1 MREARS
7 SAVGIGSVA
16 EIISILVWLLSAG
29 PAGAQEVIQLPAE
42 DRWLEPAFED
52 VFRVGALSGEDWE
65 QFGNVRMVGF
75 DGVGQL
81 YIFDSIADRIF
92 VVSPNGEF
100 VRAFGRPGDGP
111 GEFRSPNGLAVMRDG
126 RVVIADIGHR
136 AYHLFDA
143 AGEFE
148 RMVRMPS
155 ELGILRLTE
164 LLPDPGGRA
173 IFSAVGGQALGLVLG
188 GSVRTAPHTTRPVER
203 VMLTA
208 RVATKDTVA
217 EGWLP
222 DGDPASWPVGD
233 RRTLDLPSQ
242 KVFGPP
248 MLAGV
253 LPDGSVAFSDS
264 SAYVVKIARPEE
276 GVWRI
281 LKRPIRPIPVTSR
294 LIEAEKQRQLMN
306 ASGGGSV
313 LNGVRESP
321 QGSRRRALE
330 RIEELEFFEE
340 VSIIRNLKTGWDGE
354 IWVQRHGED
363 PADRYGPVDVLAM
376 DGRYLGTFP
385 AGMIRLQTPVRP
397 DGLAAFGPDGLVA
410 FIERDELDVKTVVV
424 RRLVGW

>member
-16 EIISILVWLLSAG
+16 GIIIILVWLLPAV
-29 PAGAQEVIQLPAE
+29 PAGAQEVIELPAE

-75 DGVGQL
+75 DGAGQL

-111 GEFRSPNGLAVMRDG
+111 GEFRNPDGLAVMRDG

-143 AGEFE
+143 DGEFE

-155 ELGILRLTE
+155 ELGTLRLTE

-173 IFSAVGGQALGLVLG
+173 VFSTVEGQALGLVLG
-188 GSVRTAPHTTRPVER
+188 GSVRTTPHTTRPVER

-222 DGDPASWPVGD
+222 DGDPRSWPVGD

-264 SAYVVKIARPEE
+264 SAYVVKIARAEE

-281 LKRPIRPIPVTSR
+281 LKRPLRPIPVTNR
-294 LIEAEKQRQLMN
+294 VIEAEEQRQLMN

-363 PADRYGPVDVLAM
+363 PADRYGPVDVLDM

-385 AGMIRLQTPVRP
+385 AGTIRLQTPVRP
-397 DGLAAFGPDGLVA
+397 VGLAAFGPDGLVA

-424 RRLVGW
+424 RRLVGR

>member
-1 MREARS
+1 MNARS
-7 SAVGIGSVA
+7 IGGIFALAG
-16 EIISILVWLLSAG
+16 LVVSG
-29 PAGAQEVIQLPAE
+29 PGGAQEIINLPGE
-42 DRWLEPAFED
+42 DRHLELGFEELYT
-52 VFRVGALSGEDWE
+52 VGSVSGEDWE
-65 QFGNVRMVGF
+65 QFGNVRTVGF
-75 DGVGQL
+75 DGAGQL
-81 YIFDSIADRIF
+81 YIFDNVADRIT

-136 AYHLFDA
+136 VYHLFDA
-143 AGEFE
+143 NGESE
-148 RMVRMPS
+148 RRVRMAS
-155 ELGILRLTE
+155 EPGELTATE
-164 LLPDPGGRA
+164 LLSDPGGQA
-173 IFSAVGGQALGLVLG
+173 VFSAVGSQALAVLFG
-188 GSVRTAPHTTRPVER
+188 GPVRTIPHTTRPVER
-203 VMLTA
+203 IVLTA
-208 RVATKDTVA
+208 AVATKDTVA

-222 DGDPASWPVGD
+222 DGDPSSFPVGNQ
-233 RRTLDLPSQ
+233 RTLGLPSS
-242 KVFGPP
+242 KTFGPL

-264 SAYVVKIARPEE
+264 SAYTVKIARPGE

-281 LKRPIRPIPVTSR
+281 LKRPFQPIPVTNR
-294 LIEAEKQRQLMN
+294 VIEAEKQRRLRD

-313 LNGVRESP
+313 LSGVRESP
-321 QGSRRRALE
+321 QGSRARALE
-330 RIEELEFFEE
+330 RIEQLEFFEE

-385 AGMIRLQTPVRP
+385 AGTIRLQTAVRP
-397 DGLAAFGPDGLVA
+397 VGLAAFGPDGLAA

-424 RRLVGW
+424 GRLQWR